1 MGGAEVPAY
10 TALALALTVVAVIV
24 DVYVLRT
31 RVLGRGSVWVSLA
44 IMGFFQIFVDGW
56 LTRARDTIVNYEPA
70 HTSGVRVF
78 FNTPVEDFG
87 FGFGLIVLTLSV
99 WAWLGTA
106 GGAP

>member
-1 MGGAEVPAY
+1 MPAY
-10 TALALALTVVAVIV
+10 TVLAVALVAAAVIV
-24 DVYVLRT
+24 DRFVLRT
-31 RVLGRGSVWVSLA
+31 RVLGRRDAWVSLA

-56 LTRARDTIVNYEPA
+56 LTRSRDTIVHYDPS

-99 WAWLGTA
+99 WRRLGPAT
-106 GGAP
+106 GGSP